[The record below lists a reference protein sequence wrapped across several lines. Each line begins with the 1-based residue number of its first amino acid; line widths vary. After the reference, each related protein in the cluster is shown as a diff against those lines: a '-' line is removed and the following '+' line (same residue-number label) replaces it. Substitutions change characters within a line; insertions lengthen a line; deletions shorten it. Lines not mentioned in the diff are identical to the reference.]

1 MAMILDGKAIATS
14 MNEALREEAAA
25 LRAAGVIPCLAI
37 VRVGERP
44 DDLAYERGAVKRCE
58 AIGVDVRNFVLAEA
72 APESELLAVIKQI
85 NNDSCIHGCLLLQPL
100 PKHMDE
106 RAIRKAL
113 DPAKDVD
120 GITATSLFSV
130 VAGGGPGFP
139 PCTPKACMEVLDYY
153 NIDVA
158 GKRAVVIGRSL
169 IVGKPAAMMLLQ
181 RNATVTIC
189 HTKTQNMPALCR
201 EADILIVAAG
211 RAGIIGREY
220 LAPNQVVIDVG
231 INVNDQGKL
240 CGDVNFDEAQSLVG
254 ALTPV
259 PGGVGAITTSVLV
272 GHVLQAARRERGTPR
287 G

>member
-1 MAMILDGKAIATS
+1 MAMILDGKAIAAS
-14 MNEALREEAAA
+14 MNEALRKDAAS
-25 LRAAGVIPCLAI
+25 LRESGVVPCLAI

-44 DDLAYERGAVKRCE
+44 DDLAYERGAMKRCE
-58 AIGVDVRNFVLAEA
+58 TIGVDVRNFVLAEN
-72 APESELLAVIKQI
+72 APENELLSAIEQI
-85 NNDSCIHGCLLLQPL
+85 NNDSSIHGCLLLQPL

-106 RAIRKAL
+106 RAIRQAL
-113 DPAKDVD
+113 SPAKDVD

-153 NIDVA
+153 NIDVT

-169 IVGKPAAMMLLQ
+169 VVGKPVAMMLLK

-189 HTKTQNMPALCR
+189 HTKTKDMPALCR

-211 RAGIIGREY
+211 RAGIIGRDY
-220 LAPNQVVIDVG
+220 LAPGQVVIDVG
-231 INVNDQGKL
+231 INVNAQGKL
-240 CGDVNFDEAQSLVG
+240 CGDINFDEAQNIVS

-259 PGGVGAITTSVLV
+259 PGGVGAITTSVLA
-272 GHVLQAARRERGTPR
+272 GHVLQAARRERGTQM

>member
-1 MAMILDGKAIATS
+1 MAMILDGKAIAAS
-14 MNEALREEAAA
+14 MNEALRKDAAS
-25 LRAAGVIPCLAI
+25 LRESGVVPCLAI

-44 DDLAYERGAVKRCE
+44 DDLAYERGAMKRCE
-58 AIGVDVRNFVLAEA
+58 TIGVDVRNFVLAEN
-72 APESELLAVIKQI
+72 APENELLSAIEQI
-85 NNDSCIHGCLLLQPL
+85 NNDSSIHGCLLLQPL

-106 RAIRKAL
+106 RAIRQAL
-113 DPAKDVD
+113 SPAKDVD

-211 RAGIIGREY
+211 RAGIIGRDY
-220 LAPNQVVIDVG
+220 LAPSQVVIDVG

-240 CGDVNFDEAQSLVG
+240 CGDVNFDEAQGLVG

-272 GHVLQAARRERGTPR
+272 GHVLQAARRERRTPR

>member
-1 MAMILDGKAIATS
+1 MAMILDGKAIAAS
-14 MNEALREEAAA
+14 MNEALRKDAAS
-25 LRAAGVIPCLAI
+25 LRESGVVPCLAI

-44 DDLAYERGAVKRCE
+44 DDLAYERGAMKRCE
-58 AIGVDVRNFVLAEA
+58 TIGVDVRNFVLAEN
-72 APESELLAVIKQI
+72 APENELLSAIEQI
-85 NNDSCIHGCLLLQPL
+85 NNDSSIHGCLLLQPL

-106 RAIRKAL
+106 RAIRQAL
-113 DPAKDVD
+113 SPAKDVD

-153 NIDVA
+153 NIDVT

-169 IVGKPAAMMLLQ
+169 VVGKPVAMMLLK

-189 HTKTQNMPALCR
+189 HTKTKDMPALCR

-211 RAGIIGREY
+211 RAGIIGRDY
-220 LAPNQVVIDVG
+220 LAPGQVVIDVG
-231 INVNDQGKL
+231 INVNAQGKL
-240 CGDVNFDEAQSLVG
+240 CGDINFDEAQNIVS

-259 PGGVGAITTSVLV
+259 PGGVGAITTSVLA
-272 GHVLQAARRERGTPR
+272 GHVLAAARRERGTQM

>member
-58 AIGVDVRNFVLAEA
+58 AIGVDVRNFALAEA

-85 NNDSCIHGCLLLQPL
+85 NNDSGIHGCLLLQPL

-106 RAIRKAL
+106 RAIRQAL

-211 RAGIIGREY
+211 RAGIIGRDY
-220 LAPNQVVIDVG
+220 LAPGQVVIDVG
-231 INVNDQGKL
+231 INVNEQGKL
-240 CGDVNFDEAQSLVG
+240 CGDVNFDEAKDIVS

-259 PGGVGAITTSVLV
+259 PGGVGAITTSVLAC
-272 GHVLQAARRERGTPR
+272 HVLAAARRERGTPK